1 MLLRPHVLFSAGLA
15 AAVLAACAGTP
26 RVPPPSP
33 AAPTTPVPP
42 GASVPPANGAAPACP
57 PCAPCPQC
65 PAVGPSAPTPVA
77 AATLQPA
84 NWRDLPGWG
93 GDDLAPALGA
103 LLESCKASKS
113 GLPADLCAAAAKQ
126 VGAGNGGLQQFFEAR
141 FVPHQVVNGDGTREG
156 LITGYYEPLLKGSRK
171 RSKAYAW
178 PLYGVPG
185 DLLTIDLGDQYPDL
199 KGARVRGRL
208 DGRKVLPYWSREEL
222 AQRGRQLARDVLF
235 WLADPIELFFLQV
248 QGSGRIDLDDG
259 TRARV
264 AYADQNGHPYRS
276 IGRWLVDKG
285 EMKVEQA
292 SLDGIRKWARGH
304 PARLDELLNANP
316 SFVFFREVADPNANN
331 AGRRDGKSAG
341 KDLGPAGTLGVPLT
355 SGRSIAVD
363 PRSIP
368 LGAPVWLATT
378 HPGTGKP
385 LQRLMNAQDTGG
397 AIKGGVR
404 ADYFWGF
411 GPEAG
416 AQAGRM
422 RPQGRLW
429 VLLPRPAQ

>member
-1 MLLRPHVLFSAGLA
+1 M
-15 AAVLAACAGTP
+15 
-26 RVPPPSP
+26 
-33 AAPTTPVPP
+33 PT
-42 GASVPPANGAAPACP
+42 
-57 PCAPCPQC
+57 
-65 PAVGPSAPTPVA
+65 
-77 AATLQPA
+77 ATLQKA
-84 NWRDLPGWG
+84 DWRDLPGWG
-93 GDDLAPALGA
+93 SDDLAPALGA
-103 LLESCKASKS
+103 LLESCKASKA
-113 GLPADLCAAAAKQ
+113 GLPTDLCADAAKQ
-126 VGAGNGGLQQFFEAR
+126 LGASNAGLKAFFEAR
-141 FVPHQVVNGDGTREG
+141 FMPRQVINGDGTREG

-178 PLYGVPG
+178 PLYGVPD
-185 DLLTIDLGDQYPDL
+185 DLLTIDLGELYPEL

-208 DGRKVLPYWSREEL
+208 DGRRVLPYWSREEL
-222 AQRGRQLARDVLF
+222 AQRGRQLAGDVLF

-276 IGRWLVDKG
+276 IGRWLVDRG
-285 EMKVEQA
+285 ELKVEQA
-292 SLDGIRKWARGH
+292 SLDGIRNWAREH

-316 SFVFFREVADPNANN
+316 SFVFFREVAGPNGNST
-331 AGRRDGKSAG
+331 GKGAARSAS
-341 KDLGPAGTLGVPLT
+341 KDVGPAGTLGVPLT
-355 SGRSIAVD
+355 PGRSLAVD
-363 PRSIP
+363 PRTIP

-416 AQAGRM
+416 VLAGRM

-429 VLLPRPAQ
+429 VLLPRAPQ